1 MFALQAEGMTRRRP
15 RKVHTPDQEEL
26 AFRVALGQ
34 RIRELRS
41 PRWSQ
46 DEFADLI
53 DVFRSHMSTIERGKT
68 DLKLSTLRRIAKVLE
83 LPLEELLTI
92 SEGESQAE

>member
-1 MFALQAEGMTRRRP
+1 MTRRKP

-26 AFRVALGQ
+26 DFRIALGQ
-34 RIRELRS
+34 RIRDLRS

-68 DLKLSTLRRIAKVLE
+68 DLKLSTLRRVAKVLE
-83 LPLEELLTI
+83 IPLEELLTL
-92 SEGESQAE
+92 SRGKSGGE

>member
-1 MFALQAEGMTRRRP
+1 MTRHRP

-26 AFRVALGQ
+26 AFRAALGQ

-46 DEFADLI
+46 DEFADEI

-68 DLKLSTLRRIAKVLE
+68 DLKLSTLRRIARVLE
-83 LPLEELLTI
+83 MPVEELLKVEADSRQTN
-92 SEGESQAE
+92 

>member
-1 MFALQAEGMTRRRP
+1 MPAP
-15 RKVHTPDQEEL
+15 RKPRKIHVPDDDEL

-34 RIRELRS
+34 RIRVLRQE
-41 PRWSQ
+41 RWSQ

-68 DLKLSTLRRIAKVLE
+68 DLKLSTLRRIARVLDIE
-83 LPLEELLTI
+83 LGELLNGTKP
-92 SEGESQAE
+92 EESN